1 MCGLTGFV
9 HTGAEPVEPLR
20 RTLAAMTQALTHRG
34 PDQDGLWLEGPAA
47 LGHRRLSV
55 LDVSEAGSQPM
66 ISADGR
72 YVIAYNGEIYNF
84 DALRQHYLEPD
95 GVRLRSQCD
104 TEVLLELIARRGL
117 EFTLPKLNGMFA
129 FAVWDRE
136 GGILHLIRDR
146 IGIKPLYWAMGG
158 PYLMFGSE
166 LKSMLRHPEFCRS
179 LSAEGLLDYFHSTF
193 VSGEK
198 SIFDGCHKVRAGE
211 HVSWSAGTGLIK
223 RRYWSLDDIALA
235 RPDSEAGPSF
245 GAATDRLEALLDETM
260 RDQVRADVPLG
271 AFLSGG
277 VDSSTVVAILRK
289 TRPVQTFSIGYTD
302 ASFDESANARA
313 IAEHLET
320 DHTEF
325 ILTPD
330 DITDIIPK
338 LPQMYDEPYA
348 DPSQIPT
355 HMVSRLAAANVT
367 VALSGDGGDE
377 LFAGYERY
385 QLNTQTWGNVERVPR
400 AMRKPLA
407 AFLDAVPPDLWRI
420 MLKPL
425 LADASQS
432 IPHFSRLLNYPRI
445 SAYHR
450 DANYLGIGA
459 ASRLGQ
465 AAPECDSAE
474 HLPRFQSALDELLY
488 LDQTRR
494 LPDNMLTKVD
504 RASMAVSLE
513 VRVPLLDNRIL
524 DCSWSLPDDQ
534 LIRSGERKAVLRNVL
549 ARHVPRPLFDTP
561 KKGFHIPLRDWLG
574 DNLRGWAE
582 DLLNDELANARDYL
596 DAKAVRKLWARYL
609 AGAKELINAVWIV
622 LMFLAWN
629 RALREN
635 AI

>member
-1 MCGLTGFV
+1 M
-9 HTGAEPVEPLR
+9 ERLR
-20 RTLAAMTQALTHRG
+20 GTLEAMTQALEHRG
-34 PDQDGLWLEGPAA
+34 PDQDGIWLEGSTA

-55 LDVSEAGSQPM
+55 LDVTQAGSQPM
-66 ISADGR
+66 VSADGR
-72 YVIAYNGEIYNF
+72 FVLVYNGEIYNF
-84 DALRQHYLEPD
+84 DALRQNYLEPD
-95 GVRLRSQCD
+95 GIRLRSQCD
-104 TEVLLELIARRGL
+104 TEVLLELIARRGI

-129 FAVWDRE
+129 FAVWDRDRSV
-136 GGILHLIRDR
+136 LHLVRDR
-146 IGIKPLYWAMGG
+146 VGIKPLYWAVGG

-166 LKSMLRHPEFCRS
+166 LKSMLRHPDFS
-179 LSAEGLLDYFHSTF
+179 QALSPQGLLDYFHTTS
-193 VSGEK
+193 VSGDK
-198 SIFDGCHKVRAGE
+198 SIFDNCHKVRAGE
-211 HVSWSAGTGLIK
+211 HVSWSPETGITK

-235 RPDSEAGPSF
+235 RPDAEAAMSF
-245 GAATDRLEALLDETM
+245 EAATDRLEALLDETM

-289 TRPVQTFSIGYTD
+289 SRPVQTFSIGYTD

-313 IAEHLET
+313 IAQHLET

-355 HMVSRLAAANVT
+355 HMVSRLAAENVT

-385 QLNTQTWGNVERVPR
+385 KLNTQTWRHVEMVPHG
-400 AMRKPLA
+400 MRKPLSQ
-407 AFLDAVPPDLWRI
+407 FLDAVPPGLWRLL
-420 MLKPL
+420 LKPV
-425 LADASQS
+425 LADASKS
-432 IPHFSRLLNYPRI
+432 IPHFARLLNYPGI
-445 SAYHR
+445 TEYHR
-450 DANYLGIGA
+450 DANYLGIGSA
-459 ASRLGQ
+459 CRLTDSSLPGQ
-465 AAPECDSAE
+465 LSKHPSQ
-474 HLPRFQSALDELLY
+474 LQSALDELLY

-534 LIRSGERKAVLRNVL
+534 LIRNGEQKAVLRNVL
-549 ARHVPRPLFDTP
+549 ARHVPRPLFDMP
-561 KKGFHIPLRDWLG
+561 KKGFHIPMRDWLA
-574 DNLRGWAE
+574 DSLRAWAD
-582 DLLNDELANARDYL
+582 DLLNDELDHVRD
-596 DAKAVRKLWARYL
+596 
-609 AGAKELINAVWIV
+609 
-622 LMFLAWN
+622 
-629 RALREN
+629 
-635 AI
+635 